1 MICCN
6 VILLLA
12 KNCKWNVV
20 EQSTFC
26 IAKFTCRLLP
36 HRSLSGALLV
46 NNVGFDT
53 SLLCVLEEWLT
64 GAYYQYYLI
73 ATGSDLIC

>member
-1 MICCN
+1 M
-6 VILLLA
+6 
-12 KNCKWNVV
+12 NVV
-20 EQSTFC
+20 EQRLF
-26 IAKFTCRLLP
+26 ALQNLQMQLLP

-46 NNVGFDT
+46 NTVGFDT

-73 ATGSDLIC
+73 STGSDLIC